1 MTESAR
7 QRQITYRLLLI
18 TLWAGLLTLAVESSA
33 GWAGQSLT
41 LLAEALHTLVD
52 GFSTLLS
59 LIAVASAQRPLGR
72 EVWGHGRLEVGLTL
86 MLSAFLG
93 FTGTSLLWLALAQLY
108 GLLSSQSVDLRVQI
122 APQILQFVAAMVII
136 TICLSI
142 YSAYQARQIPS
153 PSLRFN
159 TQHCLQD
166 AWLSLVMVAVLLAI
180 WQGQQ
185 WLDPLF
191 AVGLLGMLPRSL
203 WRVLRHQLPLL
214 LQPTAIAPE
223 AIAQIAT
230 QVEGVSRCIRIRSRG
245 LVGRQVLIELH
256 LAVHPDFM
264 EAADL
269 IGEQV
274 EADLRQRYGPLK
286 AQIWVESSA
295 SAGGA
300 QLYLPSPLN
309 APEYPYGADWQ

>member
-1 MTESAR
+1 MLESAR

-18 TLWAGLLTLAVESSA
+18 TLWAVLLTLTVEASA
-33 GWAGQSLT
+33 GWTSHSLT

-52 GFSTLLS
+52 SFSTLLS

-72 EVWGHGRLEVGLTL
+72 EVWGHGRLEVGITL

-93 FTGTSLLWLALAQLY
+93 FTGASLLWLALAQLY
-108 GLLSSQSVDLRVQI
+108 GLLSGQPVDLLVQI
-122 APQILQFVAAMVII
+122 VPQILQFVAVMVII
-136 TICLSI
+136 TISLSV
-142 YSAYQARQIPS
+142 YSGYQARQIPS
-153 PSLRFN
+153 LSLRLN
-159 TQHCLQD
+159 TQHSLQD
-166 AWLSLVMVAVLLAI
+166 AWLSLVMVAVLLAV
-180 WQGQQ
+180 WQGQR

-203 WRVLRHQLPLL
+203 WRVLRDQLPLL

-230 QVEGVSRCIRIRSRG
+230 QIEGVSRCIRIRSRG

-256 LAVHPDFM
+256 LAVHPDFI

-274 EADLRQRYGPLK
+274 EAHLRQRYGPLRT
-286 AQIWVESSA
+286 QIWVESSA
-295 SAGGA
+295 SATGS
-300 QLYLPSPLN
+300 QLYLSSSN
-309 APEYPYGADWQ
+309 TPEYPHEADWQ